1 MKFVTVYVKVNTEL
15 NMELYEKLTTWFTK
29 HGYVVYKDRKKK
41 ITHVFTGNAI
51 MVFGVHGLIFKGVD
65 IYITTTVKQKQ
76 KVINQLMNLLRKMGI
91 DTNNQIIT
99 DEDYT
104 IGQ

>member
-1 MKFVTVYVKVNTEL
+1 MKFITVYVKVNTE
-15 NMELYEKLTTWFTK
+15 NNTELYERLTQWCVK
-29 HGYVVYKDRKKK
+29 HGYVTYKDGKKK
-41 ITHVFTGNAI
+41 VTHVFTGNSL
-51 MVFGVHGLIFKGVD
+51 MVIGVHGIIFKGVD

-91 DTNNQIIT
+91 NTNNQVIT

-104 IGQ
+104 IA

>member
-1 MKFVTVYVKVNTEL
+1 MKFTTVYVKVEVEN
-15 NMELYEKLTTWFTK
+15 NMELYERLTQWYVK
-29 HGYVVYKDRKKK
+29 HGYVVAKDTKKK
-41 ITHVFTGNAI
+41 VTHVFTGNSI
-51 MVFGVHGLIFKGVD
+51 MVFGVHGIIFKGVD
-65 IYITTTVKQKQ
+65 IYVTTTVKQKQ

-104 IGQ
+104 IA